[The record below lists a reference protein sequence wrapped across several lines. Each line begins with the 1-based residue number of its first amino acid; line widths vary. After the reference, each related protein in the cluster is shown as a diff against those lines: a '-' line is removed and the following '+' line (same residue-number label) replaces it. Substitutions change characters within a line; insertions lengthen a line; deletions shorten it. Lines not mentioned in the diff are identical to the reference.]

1 MNSNFDARTDDG
13 LSLIEL
19 IVAVVV
25 SGIVT
30 VAIATIFVNS
40 WNAQKDVLSVSE
52 ATNRGQLVGS
62 SIEKAVRNAVYVN
75 APDSETLLVRT
86 SLDGACFGFH
96 IGEAVNDDG
105 DAITTIR
112 TIAGAVPL
120 PATADWSVWK
130 PEIELRG
137 AESSLTKVGTTV
149 EYVLVIETEAA
160 PVVIQGEAT
169 QRSVPDSGG
178 VSC

>member
-86 SLDGACFGFH
+86 SLDVGCFGFH

-112 TIAGAVPL
+112 TTAGGAPL
-120 PATADWSVWK
+120 PATGDWSVWK
-130 PEIELRG
+130 PEIELK
-137 AESSLTKVGTTV
+137 ASASSLTKVGTTV
-149 EYVLVIETEAA
+149 EYVLVIETDAA
-160 PVVIQGEAT
+160 PVVIQGEVT

-178 VSC
+178 PSC